1 MKIFITESQF
11 KRIVEAVDL
20 NNSFKNL
27 KVNDVLVLSVDSLK
41 DSFDYKFRVVEDM
54 GDTWKL
60 ANLNLGSVNVG
71 FDWYVEKNEAI
82 NDSKVIL
89 VKVSKKDKTGKRETA
104 TLKNVKS
111 AKVGDYALSLASAGD
126 NVDPKDIEKS
136 YDLAL
141 SKIKEAE
148 PNIDADS
155 AHEKAF
161 VIVNKEFGDDPEVEI
176 IYNKKKKEVN
186 PDFFNTNAEDVS
198 SIDVSDL
205 DASINGFKKQFKAG
219 AGVRFTLRDDDSLS
233 VINFNVLSVS
243 GNTANIKLI
252 ETDSSEYNKY
262 RKARFVMNFDRSY
275 IEVNDNKTIDIKLP
289 IADTG
294 GDITIKNVVKINA
307 TQENDDEVKVD
318 KEMLLKYIQS
328 DPVLMNAFAK
338 TPTLMGLI
346 NVGDVRGL
354 SKAYELLSKSGFDF
368 DGSKS
373 DDIKSGNFSDKFSSN
388 YSSKIRLLTDVN
400 FFEGEKILAGDKVV
414 RVKRSKNTVIL
425 TDTDGNTYKIL
436 KDLNGDIYE
445 VNAQRKQETSGIKVK
460 IKVLDYKTQ
469 N

>member
-27 KVNDVLVLSVDSLK
+27 KVNDVLVLSVDNSK

-54 GDTWKL
+54 DDTWKL
-60 ANLNLGSVNVG
+60 ANLNRGSVNVG

-89 VKVSKKDKTGKRETA
+89 VKVSKKDKTGKREKA

-111 AKVGDYALSLASAGD
+111 AKVGDYALSLANAGD

-186 PDFFNTNAEDVS
+186 PDFFNTNAED
-198 SIDVSDL
+198 IDYMDVSDL
-205 DASINGFKKQFKAG
+205 DALVKQFKAG
-219 AGVRFTLRDDDSLS
+219 EGVRFTLRDDDSLS
-233 VINFNVLSVS
+233 VINFNVLSIS

-262 RKARFVMNFDRSY
+262 RKARFVMNFDGSY
-275 IEVNDNKTIDIKLP
+275 ITVNDNKTSDIKLP

-307 TQENDDEVKVD
+307 TPENDDEVKVD

-354 SKAYELLSKSGFDF
+354 SKAYELLSKAGFDF
-368 DGSKS
+368 DGSQS
-373 DDIKSGNFSDKFSSN
+373 EDIKSGNFSDKFSSN

-400 FFEGEKILAGDKVV
+400 FFEGEKIVAGDKVV

-445 VNAQRKQETSGIKVK
+445 VNAQRKQDKSGIKVK